1 VIYTTKKT
9 LLAISAIVL
18 AVAFVSAGA
27 VAKPALAYK
36 STSSDKPTSDQTS
49 DNKEV
54 EKFLKCIFYHG
65 EDISKYV
72 LKQCWNKFLKD

>member
-1 VIYTTKKT
+1 M
-9 LLAISAIVL
+9 LAISAIVL
-18 AVAFVSAGA
+18 AVVFVSAGA

-54 EKFLKCIFYHG
+54 GKFLKCIFYHGG